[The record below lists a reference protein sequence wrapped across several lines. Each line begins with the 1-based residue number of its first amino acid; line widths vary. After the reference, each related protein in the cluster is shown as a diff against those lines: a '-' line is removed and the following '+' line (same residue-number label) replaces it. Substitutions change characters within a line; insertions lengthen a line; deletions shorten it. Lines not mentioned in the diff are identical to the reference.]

1 MKSIAAYYTFVAVH
15 SLEQEALQ
23 RRAHARA
30 AEAARPSLLTR
41 VRALFGARPSQPAP
55 TAA

>member
-1 MKSIAAYYTFVAVH
+1 MKSIAAYYTFVAIH

-23 RRAHARA
+23 RREDARA
-30 AEAARPSLLTR
+30 AEAARPSLLSR
-41 VRALFGARPSQPAP
+41 VRALFGARSSQPAP